1 VSGYTAND
9 VTWRFMAAQG
19 QHLAL
24 IKMKFGS
31 EEQCCVPYSY
41 SCSVS
46 GWVWEHR
53 KFKSLDMYYVA
64 ILPVF
69 TCMLG

>member
-31 EEQCCVPYSY
+31 EERTMDAVL
-41 SCSVS
+41 
-46 GWVWEHR
+46 R
-53 KFKSLDMYYVA
+53 A
-64 ILPVF
+64 IFLFVF
-69 TCMLG
+69 GKRVGVGAPKI